1 MSKPET
7 LEYLYELRDEV
18 IHSYRSRYHQKP
30 AYVLVGMKSDLM
42 SSNTRRQERM
52 LLKLR
57 RSANSFG
64 CQYYELNPYATEKL
78 DKMFQDVLEMVFENE
93 CKNERNEN
101 TAMTTQILGAGT
113 THSEAQHLHNS
124 KKGSCII
131 T

>member
-1 MSKPET
+1 
-7 LEYLYELRDEV
+7 
-18 IHSYRSRYHQKP
+18 
-30 AYVLVGMKSDLM
+30 
-42 SSNTRRQERM
+42 M

-113 THSEAQHLHNS
+113 THSEALHLHNS
-124 KKGSCII
+124 NSSCII